1 MVRIRRRH
9 GIQLRSCWVPAFSRT
24 TQRSAGYL
32 AEPEGVFPRLFRK
45 SLVSFVRP
53 FLALELVAGDVVATL
68 VAPTPARR
76 PVTALKMPTTAATIN
91 KTAPIPPTATT
102 SGSGALCRGFSNAV
116 DGCSA
121 LRPPLASSP
130 ESWPGGIVR
139 PGTQPAST
147 NSTRL
152 PRPLNTPYTDNA
164 GRNAEPAVPMLA
176 MKKTTIGITSMVPSR
191 NVGPIQTG
199 HPISRNR
206 PTSAMASTT
215 IRAVSTPPREVFTLW
230 TAATAN
236 NPCTHTIGMAHN
248 QKVRRS
254 IRCND
259 LSMYAPYALALLRSP
274 IDTWSEGNF
283 KFTARIGLHPP
294 PLAGSVRLAT
304 GSDYQ

>member
-9 GIQLRSCWVPAFSRT
+9 GIQLRSCWVPAFSGT

-176 MKKTTIGITSMVPSR
+176 MKKKMTIGITSMVPSR
-191 NVGPIQTG
+191 NRTNPDRPSYIAKSTHQCHGQHDDKGGVHASQGSLHIVDRRDREQPMHAHDWNGPQ
-199 HPISRNR
+199 PE
-206 PTSAMASTT
+206 
-215 IRAVSTPPREVFTLW
+215 STPI
-230 TAATAN
+230 
-236 NPCTHTIGMAHN
+236 NPVQRFEHVCPLCPCAP
-248 QKVRRS
+248 S
-254 IRCND
+254 ITN
-259 LSMYAPYALALLRSP
+259 
-274 IDTWSEGNF
+274 
-283 KFTARIGLHPP
+283 
-294 PLAGSVRLAT
+294 
-304 GSDYQ
+304 